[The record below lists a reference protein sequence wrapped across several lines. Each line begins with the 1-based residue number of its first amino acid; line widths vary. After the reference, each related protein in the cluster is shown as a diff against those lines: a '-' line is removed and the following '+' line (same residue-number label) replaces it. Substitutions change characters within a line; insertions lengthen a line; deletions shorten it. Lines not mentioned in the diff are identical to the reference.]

1 MEHDNAG
8 LLKHLDKLIEESRR
22 AFARIAVQ
30 GGRGGSAYSH
40 QQGVTR
46 GLGQARQAVADW
58 FEQPDAE
65 GTGIKPETNV
75 LPN

>member
-8 LLKHLDKLIEESRR
+8 LLKHLDELIEDSRR

-30 GGRGGSAYSH
+30 GGKGSSAYSH

-46 GLGQARQAVADW
+46 GLGQARQAVAEW
-58 FEQPDAE
+58 LEEEKAKGNTANRRTPSE
-65 GTGIKPETNV
+65 
-75 LPN
+75 